1 MDIDVADHA
10 FLIRDKDGPLGKA
23 FIAQYAVLLR
33 NSAKGVEVAQQRKG
47 NAAEIFCPCCKAGHV
62 VDADA
67 QDLGIESCET
77 VKLGFV
83 GRYLV
88 GSDGSPGKREK
99 RQYHVLALKPAEPD
113 LGVEMTFQTKVQGLL
128 PHL

>member
-1 MDIDVADHA
+1 M
-10 FLIRDKDGPLGKA
+10 
-23 FIAQYAVLLR
+23 
-33 NSAKGVEVAQQRKG
+33 
-47 NAAEIFCPCCKAGHV
+47 

-67 QDLGIESCET
+67 QDLGIEPCEA

-88 GSDGSPGKREK
+88 GSDGRPGKREK
-99 RQYHVLALKPAEPD
+99 RQYHVFALKPAELH
-113 LGVEMTFQTKVQGLL
+113 LGTNMALKTKVRGLL